1 MLVKKYLPVF
11 TTNVFRLYQ
20 SSAGKAS
27 LAVIIASAFN
37 ALMNIVV
44 VALVGRHLGPENF
57 STYTTSLAIGGSM
70 SLTIGGFQIA
80 IAHSTA
86 ENASTV
92 PAKRWT
98 LNRTLLNPFVGVGA
112 LLGILWFPLSVLTS
126 HLVGIDQLTV
136 ASLAV
141 VLPIS
146 AAVSVVDGALFGLA
160 RFKTVQVLTVV
171 NTISKLLFV
180 GFYLNFIRSSQFL
193 PIVIYLSAVP
203 TIFIGSII
211 IRNNAFSLP
220 SLKSG
225 KLWSANFV
233 FLLMWICLHLDLL
246 ITRRTLT
253 NHDAGLYASC
263 ATIGKAMTSI
273 AMLISFY
280 AIPKSVVNMHSEQ
293 STRRIFSRT
302 AFAAIILGLLV
313 TIATVSTNLILQIFG
328 SQFETARFFQAA
340 VLISYIPWACFIAM
354 GQLRISRNPNTF
366 IGVLLVLV
374 FVQTLLLGHAST
386 LSDIPLIM
394 FAVGTLGALSV
405 YLLPVMES

>member
-1 MLVKKYLPVF
+1 MLVRKYLPAF
-11 TTNVFRLYQ
+11 IPNVFRLSQ

-44 VALVGRHLGPENF
+44 VAIVGRYLGPDNF
-57 STYTTSLAIGGSM
+57 STYSTSLAIGGSM

-86 ENASTV
+86 ESASTV
-92 PAKRWT
+92 SAKRWT

-112 LLGILWFPLSVLTS
+112 LLGILWFPFSVLTS
-126 HLVGIDQLTV
+126 HLVGIDRLTV
-136 ASLAV
+136 ASLAI

-180 GFYLNFIRSSQFL
+180 GIYLNFIRTPQFL
-193 PIVIYLSAVP
+193 PIAIYLSAVP
-203 TIFIGSII
+203 TILIGSILI
-211 IRNNAFSLP
+211 KNYVFSLP

-233 FLLMWICLHLDLL
+233 FLLMWICLQLDLL
-246 ITRRTLT
+246 ITRITLT

-280 AIPKSVVNMHSEQ
+280 AIPKSVVNKQSEQ
-293 STRRIFSRT
+293 SMRRIFNRT
-302 AFAAIILGLLV
+302 SFAAITLGLLV
-313 TIATVSTNLILQIFG
+313 TIATVSTNFIIQIFG

-340 VLISYIPWACFIAM
+340 VLISYIPWACLIAL
-354 GQLRISRNPNTF
+354 GQLRISRNPNTL
-366 IGVLLVLV
+366 IGVLLLLALT
-374 FVQTLLLGHAST
+374 QTLLLGHASK
-386 LSDIPLIM
+386 LSDIPLLM
-394 FAVGTLGALSV
+394 FAVGTLGALSI
-405 YLLPVMES
+405 YFLPVSES